1 MDSLLNR
8 LRPLARLMPEGLKGP
23 LRGVVRD
30 WQLRRAMER
39 IAALPPG
46 RLPSPAMVE
55 ELRVGWG
62 NLGYAARP
70 EYLQELM
77 ERAATTPGPIL
88 ECGSGVSTLLLGL
101 LAGKRGVE
109 TWTLE
114 HLPQW
119 HARVSGTLERHGL
132 HHVHDCLAPLRDYGG
147 YSWYS
152 PPVERMPSS
161 FQLVICDGP
170 PGSTPGGRYGLW
182 PVLGERLAPG
192 AVILLDDADRPGEEE
207 VLQRWR
213 AEAAVRVELR
223 RVQGG
228 AYALIT
234 RP

>member
-1 MDSLLNR
+1 MENLLNR

-23 LRGVVRD
+23 LRGMVRD
-30 WQLRRAMER
+30 WQLRQAMER

-46 RLPSPAMVE
+46 HLPTPRMVE
-55 ELRVGWG
+55 ELRRGWG

-77 ERAATTPGPIL
+77 ERASTTPGPIL

-114 HLPQW
+114 HMPEW
-119 HARVSGTLERHGL
+119 HARVSGTLERRGL
-132 HHVHDCLAPLRDYGG
+132 RHVHNCLAPLRDYGG

-152 PPVERMPSS
+152 PPLERMPRA

-170 PGSTPGGRYGLW
+170 PGNTPGGRHGLW

-207 VLQRWR
+207 VLRRWR
-213 AEAAVRVELR
+213 DEAAMRMELR

-228 AYALIT
+228 AYAVLT
-234 RP
+234 LP